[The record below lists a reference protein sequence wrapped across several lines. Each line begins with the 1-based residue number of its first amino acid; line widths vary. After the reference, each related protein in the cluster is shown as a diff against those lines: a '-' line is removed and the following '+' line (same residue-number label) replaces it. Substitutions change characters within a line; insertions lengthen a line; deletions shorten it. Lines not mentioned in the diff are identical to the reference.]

1 MLRHRV
7 SPPASPMTRLQ
18 RSIQYAATSSSFA
31 NFAMAMGW
39 MDTALLACSVM
50 RAKSLDLRLIS
61 ARSLRFEPNPIA
73 ALERAEQ
80 RQAAKSSGRAP
91 S

>member
-1 MLRHRV
+1 
-7 SPPASPMTRLQ
+7 
-18 RSIQYAATSSSFA
+18 
-31 NFAMAMGW
+31 

-50 RAKSLDLRLIS
+50 QAKSLDLRLIS
-61 ARSLRFEPNPIA
+61 ARLLRFEPNPIA